1 MKEQNR
7 RRFLSGLTVFL
18 FSALLP
24 TSHLAARSDS
34 RRRDDDDHRRDR
46 DRGRDRDNWHHR
58 RENKNPEAGYAG
70 NRPSPQTT
78 QGHNSREQNNGIAPT
93 PHRR

>member
-34 RRRDDDDHRRDR
+34 RRRGDDDPRRDR
-46 DRGRDRDNWHHR
+46 DRGRDDWRHR

-70 NRPSPQTT
+70 NAPSPQTT
-78 QGHNSREQNNGIAPT
+78 QGRRSTEQNNGMAPI
-93 PHRR
+93 PRQR